1 MNLNAWLGAGLASLV
16 ALPISAQE
24 PSASDTD
31 ERLRTLE
38 DRLDRVES
46 QRAAPPPAG
55 AGDTAPRAS
64 SNAFNPA
71 ISLILD
77 GKYARFARN
86 PASYALPGFPLG
98 AESGPGDEGLRVD
111 ESELIL
117 SANVDD
123 KFFGRFTA
131 AVTPDDEIEVEE
143 AFVETLALGHGATLR
158 AGRFYSG
165 IGYLNAVHAHA
176 WDFVDQPLVYRALFG
191 NQYRDDGVQLRWL
204 APTDVYLELGA
215 ELLRGDNFP
224 AGGATHAGRGT
235 KTAFV
240 RIGGDVGTA
249 HAWRL
254 GLSGLNADADARE
267 TGDDATPDLFT
278 GKSRARGIDVVWKW
292 APNGNAS
299 ATNLKLQAEWFRR
312 TERGTFDPASSGS
325 PLAYDG
331 AQRGWYAQA
340 IYQFMPRWR
349 VGVRQDRLQ
358 ADAVGAALVGT
369 ALDRQGHDPRRA
381 SAMLDFANSEFSR
394 VRLQYNRDESRAGGA
409 DNQWYLQYVMS
420 LGAHGAHAF

>member
-1 MNLNAWLGAGLASLV
+1 MNLNTWLGAGLAWLV

-46 QRAAPPPAG
+46 QRTAPPPAG
-55 AGDTAPRAS
+55 AGDAAPRVT

-77 GKYARFARN
+77 GKYASFARN

-123 KFFGRFTA
+123 KFFGQFTA

-165 IGYLNAVHAHA
+165 IGYLNSVHAHA
-176 WDFVDQPLVYRALFG
+176 WDFVDQPLVYRALFA

-224 AGGATHAGRGT
+224 AGGATHAGKGT

-240 RIGGDVGTA
+240 RIGGDVGLA

-278 GKSRARGIDVVWKW
+278 GQSHVRGIDAVWKW

-299 ATNLKLQAEWFRR
+299 VTNLKLQAEWFRR

-331 AQRGWYAQA
+331 TQRGWYAQA

-358 ADAVGAALVGT
+358 ADAVGAALAGT
-369 ALDRQGHDPRRA
+369 ALDRQGHDPKRA
-381 SAMLDFANSEFSR
+381 SAMLDFANNEFSR
-394 VRLQYNRDESRAGGA
+394 VRLQYNRDESRPEGT
-409 DNQWYLQYVMS
+409 DDQWYVQYVMS
-420 LGAHGAHAF
+420 LGAHGAHSF